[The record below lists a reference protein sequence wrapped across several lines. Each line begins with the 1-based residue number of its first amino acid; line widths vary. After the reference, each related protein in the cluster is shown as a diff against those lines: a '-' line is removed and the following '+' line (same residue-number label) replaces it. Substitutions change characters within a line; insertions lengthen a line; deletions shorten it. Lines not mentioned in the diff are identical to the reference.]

1 MSPIYMI
8 QLYFVV
14 FVPHFCTRF
23 FQKTGTSIWR
33 SCIRIQ
39 SHTAPLPLSTSFVPL
54 PASDSFLFRERFGE
68 NDTRVKDRFT
78 DSKAPITLILIAAV
92 GSMLFTLGAGYFLF
106 RNTRSLVDARSWV
119 EHTQEVLL
127 GIQNG
132 SRRAD
137 QVQYNVRIFLLTHHM
152 SDQQAGQRSALL
164 LQSAVL
170 HLQKLV
176 EDNPAESENVRQLV
190 QCSNAV
196 TDELSKQDWNTTL
209 TNNQLLLCQQV
220 LASMTEQERK
230 LLKEQSDA
238 FQQRSQFSLLT
249 ESGLAIG
256 CLLVLMALFSL
267 LLRDALM
274 RNRIAK
280 ASRQMNAKLGKNVK
294 TLHENAQVAKLLA
307 LSRDEL
313 QLCTELK
320 QVYRAAAERFS
331 HLLPGTNGCLCI
343 INSSRNLVERVASWP
358 DADHSAVSEIFAPD
372 GCCGLRSGQL
382 RWKGEGASAIDCDH
396 FSGRAPGT
404 YFCVPLVAQGETTGI
419 LFVECP
425 TEEARQNVERRD
437 EGLRQ
442 LVQLTAMTLASIELR
457 KKLERQ
463 SIRDGL
469 TGLFNRHFMQI
480 AFDREL
486 ARATRRKTTLAV
498 LMLDVDHFK
507 QFNDQFGHAAGDTV
521 LKEVA
526 RVIGSSVRAED
537 LVCRYG
543 GEEFT
548 VILPDIGL
556 EAARDRAE
564 MVRSAVADLR
574 TRIGHDIRRE
584 VTISIGGALF
594 PREGQTTDELLKRAD
609 AALYRAKHE
618 GRNKVVMEGVGSSLI
633 SAERSSEAT
642 SLSV

>member
-1 MSPIYMI
+1 ME
-8 QLYFVV
+8 Q
-14 FVPHFCTRF
+14 
-23 FQKTGTSIWR
+23 
-33 SCIRIQ
+33 
-39 SHTAPLPLSTSFVPL
+39 
-54 PASDSFLFRERFGE
+54 
-68 NDTRVKDRFT
+68 VKDRST
-78 DSKAPITLILIAAV
+78 DSRVPITLIVIAAV
-92 GSMLFTLGAGYFLF
+92 GSLLFTLGGGYFLF
-106 RNTRSLVDARSWV
+106 RNTRNLVDARNWV
-119 EHTQEVLL
+119 EHTQDVLL
-127 GIQNG
+127 GIQNA

-137 QVQYNVRIFLLTHHM
+137 QVQYSTRIFMLTRHD
-152 SDQQAGQRSALL
+152 SDRQASQRSALL
-164 LQSAVL
+164 LQSAVV
-170 HLQKLV
+170 HLQSAV
-176 EDNPAESENVRQLV
+176 ADNPAEAENIRQLE
-190 QCSNAV
+190 QCSNGV
-196 TDELSKQDWNTTL
+196 IVELAKQDWDETVA
-209 TNNQLLLCQQV
+209 NNQLLTCQQV

-230 LLKEQSDA
+230 LLKERTDA
-238 FQQRSQFSLLT
+238 SQQQSQFSLFT
-249 ESGLAIG
+249 ESGLAIP
-256 CLLVLMALFSL
+256 CLLVLIALFSL

-280 ASRQMNAKLGKNVK
+280 ASRRTNAKLATNVK
-294 TLHENAQVAKLLA
+294 TLHENAHVAKLLA

-313 QLCTELK
+313 QLCTEVQ
-320 QVYRAAAERFS
+320 QVYRAAADRFS
-331 HLLPGTNGCLCI
+331 QLLPETSGALCI

-358 DADHSAVSEIFAPD
+358 DPEQSVVSEIFAPEN
-372 GCCGLRSGQL
+372 CCGLRSGQL
-382 RWKGEGASAIDCDH
+382 RWKGTGASAIDCEH
-396 FSGRAPGT
+396 FSGEAPGA
-404 YFCVPLVAQGETTGI
+404 YFCVPLVAQGETTGV

-437 EGLRQ
+437 EGVRQ

-486 ARATRRKTTLAV
+486 ARSTRRKSTLAV

-548 VILPDIGL
+548 IILPDIGL
-556 EAARDRAE
+556 DAIKERAE
-564 MVRSAVADLR
+564 KVRQAIEDLR
-574 TRIGHDIRRE
+574 TQIGNHVRGDI
-584 VTISIGGALF
+584 TISIGGALF
-594 PREGQTTDELLKRAD
+594 PRDGQTSEELLKCAD

-618 GRNKVVMEGVGSSLI
+618 GRNRVVI
-633 SAERSSEAT
+633 EA
-642 SLSV
+642 